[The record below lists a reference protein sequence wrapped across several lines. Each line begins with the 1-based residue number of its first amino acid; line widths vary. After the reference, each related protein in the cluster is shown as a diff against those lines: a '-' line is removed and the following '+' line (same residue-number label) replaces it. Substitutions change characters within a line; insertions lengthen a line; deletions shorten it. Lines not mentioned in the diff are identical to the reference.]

1 MTQTDHGVGMH
12 PDARFDAAMRTA
24 HADAVASVSARTRVQ
39 LHNRLQ
45 AAMATFRP
53 ARGHRPVWGL
63 ALAGSLALVAVIGLR
78 TRAPEP
84 SAPLPIVAER
94 SGDDGDLVASLDE
107 TPDLYL
113 WLASSD
119 ASGLVSE

>member
-1 MTQTDHGVGMH
+1 MMQPDRGAGLHA
-12 PDARFDAAMRTA
+12 DARLDDTMRTT
-24 HADAVASVSARTRVQ
+24 HADAVANISARTRVQ

-45 AAMATFRP
+45 AALSASRP
-53 ARGHRPVWGL
+53 ARTHRPAWGL
-63 ALAGSLALVAVIGLR
+63 ALAASLALVAVIGLR
-78 TRAPEP
+78 ARAPAP
-84 SAPLPIVAER
+84 SAPMPVAAER

-113 WLASSD
+113 WLASRD